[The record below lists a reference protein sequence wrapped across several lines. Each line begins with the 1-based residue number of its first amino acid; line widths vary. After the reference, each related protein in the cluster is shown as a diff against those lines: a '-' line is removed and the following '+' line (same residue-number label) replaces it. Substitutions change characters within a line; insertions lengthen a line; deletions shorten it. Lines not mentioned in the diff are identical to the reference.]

1 MPTSASKTSASTPLH
16 GSFVCHKET
25 GIMGST
31 TMPSVEAR
39 SVSSQTSS
47 SILSSNASITVIVFL
62 TIFVM
67 LSVGLLALVFLRRQR
82 SVVRFEKKEERLQDV
97 DRRRVTSS
105 TDIEMTSD
113 ATGVYVNV
121 ARKESDV
128 YEGIQQLDMNSEP
141 PNAYEALTNVSS
153 K

>member
-1 MPTSASKTSASTPLH
+1 MEDVDECLLNADICEQDLCINIV
-16 GSFVCHKET
+16 GSFVCHRET

-31 TMPSVEAR
+31 TMPSAETS

-62 TIFVM
+62 TIFAM
-67 LSVGLLALVFLRRQR
+67 LFVGLLALVFLRRHR
-82 SVVRFEKKEERLQDV
+82 SVVRFEKKEESHQDA
-97 DRRRVTSS
+97 DRRRMTSS

-121 ARKESDV
+121 ARK
-128 YEGIQQLDMNSEP
+128 
-141 PNAYEALTNVSS
+141 
-153 K
+153 